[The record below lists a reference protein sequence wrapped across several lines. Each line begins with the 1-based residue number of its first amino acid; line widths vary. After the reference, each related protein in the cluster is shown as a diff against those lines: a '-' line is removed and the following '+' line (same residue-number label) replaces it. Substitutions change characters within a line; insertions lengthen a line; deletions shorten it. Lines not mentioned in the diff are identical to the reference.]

1 MSWRKD
7 IRDDLFK
14 KESYV
19 QIREDSVIEKVDEG
33 ENEEEEIDAEQNEEA
48 QKLKRKKR
56 KIAKEKRKIEER
68 LNLKMIIKNDQLV
81 EEDQDLFN
89 LKNIRKASQINS
101 IKDVEPDHDDGDFV
115 DFQTEPKNRRVQV
128 DKDSDAKYYDPDD
141 SDVLDSDDEE
151 DMDKQ
156 PDMSYSYEDGE
167 EDALNQNGILVDF
180 EDKEEKVKS
189 LTKMFFE
196 NKMFHRLGSSDADL
210 FNEDDL
216 DDDDDIELEEL
227 ENRISNVKGEKA
239 KVANGH
245 LNESGAE
252 TALSASKV
260 TFDNEES
267 DSSDS
272 DNEEEASLQFNQ
284 KSLTPEELAIG
295 AMMIKSKKTKRDLLD
310 NAWNRYVHEDDELMP
325 SWFRKEEQAFYRK
338 PIPVSTEMVKEYND
352 KLRDIN
358 SRPIKKVMEA
368 KARKKKRAL
377 RRLEK
382 ARMKAETVTD
392 EADMTNREKA
402 QYIRRYVLFL

>member
-1 MSWRKD
+1 M
-7 IRDDLFK
+7 
-14 KESYV
+14 
-19 QIREDSVIEKVDEG
+19 REDSVIEKVDEG

-101 IKDVEPDHDDGDFV
+101 IKDVEPDHDDGNFV
-115 DFQTEPKNRRVQV
+115 DFQTEPKNRRVQIH
-128 DKDSDAKYYDPDD
+128 KDSDEKYYDPDD

-151 DMDKQ
+151 DIDKQ
-156 PDMSYSYEDGE
+156 PDMSYAYEDGE
-167 EDALNQNGILVDF
+167 EDALNQNGILIDF

-239 KVANGH
+239 KVANGN
-245 LNESGAE
+245 LNEKAAE

-272 DNEEEASLQFNQ
+272 GNEEEESVQFNQ
-284 KSLTPEELAIG
+284 KTLTPEELAIG

-402 QYIRRYVLFL
+402 QYIRRYVLFI